1 METERV
7 ICERRSDCESDEKD
21 TEFRDACG
29 IVGEVEILGG
39 KILDFRKE

>member
-7 ICERRSDCESDEKD
+7 ICERRSDCESDKN
-21 TEFRDACG
+21 ACG
-29 IVGEVEILGG
+29 IVGEEEILGG